1 MLLIK
6 EIENKLPL
14 VATLPEDWQKDVGLM
29 PSLII
34 VAYDDTLTMTPD
46 ERRARRDRDRCFP
59 AAV

>member
-29 PSLII
+29 PS
-34 VAYDDTLTMTPD
+34 
-46 ERRARRDRDRCFP
+46 
-59 AAV
+59 